1 MDQQVRAEIEKLHE
15 RVSGLKERVLNLEA
29 QQPHINAALARIEGS
44 VDKLANR
51 IGKAIWAVLT
61 PIVVLAVSAAFKILV
76 SGSVAPFVR

>member
-15 RVSGLKERVLNLEA
+15 RVSGLKERVVNLEA

-61 PIVVLAVSAAFKILV
+61 PVIVLVVGVVFKIIV
-76 SGSVAPFVR
+76 SGSLAQFAP